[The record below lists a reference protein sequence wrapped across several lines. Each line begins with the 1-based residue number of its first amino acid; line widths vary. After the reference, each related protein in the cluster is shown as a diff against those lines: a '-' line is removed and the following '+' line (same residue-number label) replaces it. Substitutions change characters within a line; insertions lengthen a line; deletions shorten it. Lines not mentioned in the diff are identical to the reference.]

1 METDKLLTELFD
13 LQRFEG
19 DPALR
24 RVIDEVE
31 DRWSDEELSGD
42 ELSALSAAGDP
53 YAQSH
58 ELKKKDEPL

>member
-1 METDKLLTELFD
+1 MKTGKLLTELFG

-19 DPALR
+19 DPALQS
-24 RVIDEVE
+24 VIDEVE